1 MKRVLVMLPLLA
13 VASAS
18 AQLRIS
24 EICPQPAA
32 VHPTTGEVIDQLDPN
47 GKVSGWIELE
57 NTSATESVDLANYQI
72 VRTHRGKKVKDKPYS
87 AANPKNDG
95 PSMLPSRTVGPGER
109 VLIYTSDEYDND
121 EEVDG
126 LGLIVKEYE
135 TQGGGSIIVL
145 PSKVNPK
152 RYPMIQLYD
161 YTSGSGVVVDRFI
174 IPVDLPKGYAFVP
187 GPDSAGRTNYVERT
201 VVSTSNVLER
211 TQSWTSAEALAWRE
225 PLAGDEAATAIP
237 DGSYEIDESVAVLA
251 TATDSNN
258 VARLDAL
265 DFSNADGVGDGN
277 WLVAAYATNELA
289 SADAVTV
296 SLWFFAPASAAPAA
310 GGYVSLFDAQSAN
323 SAESGAVALWL
334 DSDGALVADRGGSAA
349 KSAAGGLFDGAWHH
363 AALVMG
369 RNAGSRYA
377 VFLDGAAVVDTAD
390 SITGTETVA
399 PAEASAIFAGVEVR
413 PQVFARAL
421 SAAEVAQISAWTG
434 PVAIA
439 GSAEIELPAGTTNVN
454 FGTTCSPSATTSV
467 ALMLDGTNVTAGAD
481 IVVAAS
487 ETPTAHT
494 LEWVVQPT
502 AEADGSCDIVA
513 TATVTGTVIDEI
525 VIPPASAT
533 MRYIVETPTP
543 LAANDLTDAV
553 PYGPNAGP
561 LYGVK
566 HDLSDWSAFAQAT
579 NGQDYAVSLAVN
591 PLSNLPGD
599 EIVSVHLI
607 YRADFGAEVTNA
619 VPMTLGAYDAK
630 GAGQVYTDTIPSS
643 AFPAAGHLLRWAA
656 VVEDA
661 EGRIWRTPSFCD
673 PDNAYQYYGTI
684 VEPTAEQVSENLQTF
699 HLFVDPANHL
709 AQMDVDGDK
718 QNAALV
724 PYGARCGVY
733 DGQTG
738 LYYDNVRIDLRG
750 NTSASWNKKS
760 HGLRF
765 NKSQPLTCTDPFDAT
780 AIEVRKTSFIAEWPD
795 PARIRQA
802 LSFKVLRMAG
812 CLVPFDY
819 PVRLQRNGEFYQL
832 AFHSSRFTDELIED
846 GYGLDPKG
854 YSFKNVGTFANKTYA
869 GGIEK
874 KTPEDG
880 NEGDLSVLNEFCN
893 YIKGSQV
900 TDADNATGLDDA
912 TLTRKV
918 VERFDLPAW
927 FNYLAVTKITTETD
941 DVWANLSA
949 YYDVNGTGTWMPL
962 AYDLNDSWGQY
973 YKDDLTGHPK
983 IGILADADWFKSHP
997 FYGGNRVRA
1006 HLAENGDPFGT
1017 DRNNRAFDVI
1027 WQNARFRR
1035 MYLRRLRTLMD
1046 EILKEPG
1053 TAKADT
1059 PFWVWAE
1066 TVSAAE
1072 NADYRLDVIKWNHGT
1087 GTPVWCWTDN
1097 AFDWDKNGNAVAAK
1111 GMDDLWDNYIVKR
1124 RVHLFETHSATNSS
1138 WEIGYAT
1145 AKNAGIPE
1153 AQAPTAS
1160 LKAGFSVL
1168 NVDSEGLF
1176 DASSETVL
1184 TISNANNV
1192 AVDMSG
1198 WKLSGAVEYT
1208 FAPGTVIDAE
1218 GMLIVTTNRKAWIAS
1233 KSQADLTALGAVM
1246 VVGNATFNPAVRALT
1261 LKDDA
1266 NVEALSLAPPSD
1278 IATYLR
1284 VCEVM
1289 SVPPGSGD
1297 VGEYVV
1303 VTNTSDSVTL
1313 DLAGISMA
1321 ATKTGDTTPKMS
1333 FTCETNALPLAPGAT
1348 YRFDQADWWPSGKIT
1363 NKKVD
1368 FVLRDAGG
1376 AVVQTLHFETSWTG
1390 FEATDGAGAS
1400 LIALEFGDTVTAA
1413 SQWKPSFTLPADATA
1428 SAAVLAAVDANSAV
1442 GWWLHDIAEQPD
1454 GAAAIA
1460 AFTGTAED
1468 LSSCY
1473 LVNIAPQA
1481 NPDIDLAISSISVAP
1496 DGTVT
1501 LTGDLDVDGK
1511 DYEGTLNGTLHMDM
1525 WSVLQGDPTGT
1536 NLMRKSVSEPIVFP
1550 SGDWRFFR
1558 LKIE

>member
-24 EICPQPAA
+24 EICPQPATT
-32 VHPTTGEVIDQLDPN
+32 HPSTHEVIDQLDPN

-57 NTSATESVDLANYQI
+57 NISATESVDLANYQI
-72 VRTHRGKKVKDKPYS
+72 VRTHRGKKIKDKPYS
-87 AANPKNDG
+87 PANPKNDG

-126 LGLIVKEYE
+126 LGLIVKEYN
-135 TQGGGSIIVL
+135 SIIVL

-152 RYPMIQLYD
+152 RFPMIQLYD

-187 GPDSAGRTNYVERT
+187 GPDSAGRTNYVERI

-225 PLAGDEAATAIP
+225 PLANDESATSIP
-237 DGSYEIDESVAVLA
+237 NGAYEIDETVAVLA

-296 SLWFFAPASAAPAA
+296 SLWFFAPASAAPLA

-334 DSDGALVADRGGSAA
+334 DSDGALVAGRGGSAA

-363 AALVMG
+363 VALVMG

-390 SITGTETVA
+390 SNTGTETVA
-399 PAEASAIFAGVEVR
+399 PTEASAVFAGVEVR
-413 PQVFARAL
+413 PQVFARSLTAT
-421 SAAEVAQISAWTG
+421 EVAQISAWTG

-454 FGTTCSPSATTSV
+454 FGTTCSPTAATSV
-467 ALMLDGTNVTAGAD
+467 ALMLDGTNVTAGTD
-481 IVVAAS
+481 IAVAAS

-543 LAANDLTDAV
+543 LAANDVTGAI

-566 HDLSDWSAFAQAT
+566 HDLSDWGAFAQAT

-591 PLSNLPGD
+591 PLSDLAGD
-599 EIVSVHLI
+599 AITSVRLI
-607 YRADFGAEVTNA
+607 YRADFGTEVTNA
-619 VPMTLGAYDAK
+619 TPMALGAYDSK
-630 GAGQVYTDTIPSS
+630 GAGQLYVDAIPSS
-643 AFPAAGHLLRWAA
+643 ALPAAGHLLRWAA

-661 EGRIWRTPSFCD
+661 EGRVWRTPSFCD

-684 VEPTAEQVSENLQTF
+684 VEPTAEQVSADLQTF
-699 HLFVDPANHL
+699 HLFVDPVNHL
-709 AQMDVDGDK
+709 SQMDVDADK
-718 QNAALV
+718 QNRTLV
-724 PYGARCGVY
+724 PYGARTGIY

-765 NKSQPLTCTDPFDAT
+765 NKSQPLTCTDPFDGVE
-780 AIEVRKTSFIAEWPD
+780 IETRKTSFIAEWPD

-812 CLVPFDY
+812 CPVPFDY
-819 PVRLQRNGEFYQL
+819 PVRIQRNGEFYQMS
-832 AFHSSRFTDELIED
+832 FHSNRFTDELIED
-846 GYGLDPKG
+846 WYGLDPKG
-854 YSFKNVGTFANKTYA
+854 YSYKNVGTFANKTYA

-880 NEGDLSVLNEFCN
+880 NEGDLTVLNQFCS
-893 YIKGSQV
+893 YISGSQV
-900 TDADNATGLDDA
+900 TDADNSTGLDDA

-918 VERFDLPAW
+918 VEKFDLPAW

-983 IGILADADWFKSHP
+983 LGTLADADWFKSHP

-1006 HLAENGDPFGT
+1006 HKSDGGEVFGN

-1053 TAKADT
+1053 TAKEDT
-1059 PFWVWAE
+1059 PFWVWAQA
-1066 TVSAAE
+1066 VSAAE

-1087 GTPVWCWTDN
+1087 GTPVWCWTEN
-1097 AFDWDKNGNAVAAK
+1097 AFDWDKNGNAVSAK
-1111 GMDDLWDNYIVKR
+1111 GMDDLWDNYIVPR
-1124 RVHLFETHSATNSS
+1124 RVHLFNTHSITNTS
-1138 WEIGYAT
+1138 WEVGYAT

-1153 AQAPTAS
+1153 AQAPTAN
-1160 LKAGFSVL
+1160 LAAGFSVV
-1168 NVDSEGLF
+1168 NVDAEGLF
-1176 DASSETVL
+1176 DTVAEAAL
-1184 TISNANNV
+1184 VISNANNV

-1198 WKLSGAVEYT
+1198 WKLAGAVEYT

-1218 GMLIVTTNRKAWIAS
+1218 GTLIVTTNRKAWVES

-1261 LKDDA
+1261 LKDIE
-1266 NVEALSLAPPSD
+1266 NVEALSLAPPSNE
-1278 IATYLR
+1278 ATYLR
-1284 VCEVM
+1284 VSEVM

-1297 VGEYVV
+1297 AGEYVV
-1303 VTNTSDSVTL
+1303 VTNMSDSVTL
-1313 DLAGISMA
+1313 ELAGISMA
-1321 ATKTGDTTPKMS
+1321 ATKTGDANPKMS
-1333 FTCETNALPLAPGAT
+1333 FTCETNSLPLAPGAT
-1348 YRFDQADWWPSGKIT
+1348 YRFEQAMWWPSGKIT
-1363 NKKVD
+1363 NNKVD
-1368 FVLRDAGG
+1368 LVVRDAGG
-1376 AVVQTLHFETSWTG
+1376 AVVQTLHFETSWDG

-1400 LIALEFGDTVTAA
+1400 LLALEFGDTVTGI
-1413 SQWKPSFTLPADATA
+1413 SQWKPSFTLPTNATA
-1428 SAAVLAAVDANSAV
+1428 SDAVSAAVDANPAV
-1442 GWWLHDIAEQPD
+1442 GWWLHDIAEQPE

-1460 AFTGTAED
+1460 AFDGTAED
-1468 LSSCY
+1468 LASCY

-1481 NPDIDLAISSISVAP
+1481 DPNIDLKTLSISVAP

-1501 LTGDLDVDGK
+1501 LTGDLDVNGH
-1511 DYEGTLNGTLHMDM
+1511 DYTGTLNGTIRMDL
-1525 WSVLQGDPTGT
+1525 WRTLLEEPTET
-1536 NLMRKSVSEPIVFP
+1536 NLMIRSVSDPIEFP

-1558 LKIE
+1558 LKIK

>member
-1 MKRVLVMLPLLA
+1 MKRILATVSVL
-13 VASAS
+13 ASLGAF

-24 EICPQPAA
+24 EICPQPAT

-87 AANPKNDG
+87 PANPKNDG
-95 PSMLPSRTVGPGER
+95 TSMLPSRAIGPGER
-109 VLIYTSDEYDND
+109 VIVYTSDEYDND

-135 TQGGGSIIVL
+135 TPGGGSMIVL

-152 RYPMIQLYD
+152 RFPMIQLYD

-174 IPVDLPKGYAFVP
+174 IPVDLPKGCSFVP

-211 TQSWTSAEALAWRE
+211 TQSWTSAEALSWRE

-399 PAEASAIFAGVEVR
+399 PTEASAIFAGVEVR

-454 FGTTCSPSATTSV
+454 FGTSCSPSATTSV
-467 ALMLDGTNVTAGAD
+467 ALMLDGTNVTAGTD
-481 IVVAAS
+481 IAVAAS

-502 AEADGSCDIVA
+502 AETDGSCDIVA

-543 LAANDLTDAV
+543 LAANDVTGAI

-591 PLSNLPGD
+591 PLSDLAGD
-599 EIVSVHLI
+599 AITSVRLI
-607 YRADFGAEVTNA
+607 YRADFGEIVTNA
-619 VPMTLGAYDAK
+619 TPMALGSYDSK
-630 GAGQVYTDTIPSS
+630 GAGQLYTATIPAS
-643 AFPAAGHLLRWAA
+643 ALPAAGHLLRWSA
-656 VVEDA
+656 VVEDG
-661 EGRIWRTPSFCD
+661 EGRVWRTPSFCD
-673 PDNAYQYYGTI
+673 PDNAYEWYGTI
-684 VEPTAEQVSENLQTF
+684 VAPTAEQVSETLQTF
-699 HLFVDPANHL
+699 HLFVDPVNHL
-709 AQMDVDGDK
+709 AQMDVDADN
-718 QNAALV
+718 QNKALV
-724 PYGARCGVY
+724 PYNARCGVY

-750 NTSASWNKKS
+750 NTSANWNKKS

-765 NKSQPLTCTDPFDAT
+765 NKSQPLTCTDPFEGT
-780 AIEVRKTSFIAEWPD
+780 AIEVRKTSFISEWAD
-795 PARIRQA
+795 PARIRQP

-812 CLVPFDY
+812 ILAPFDY
-819 PVRLQRNGEFYQL
+819 PVRLQLNGAFYQMS
-832 AFHSSRFTDELIED
+832 FHSNRFTDELIED
-846 GYGLDPKG
+846 WYGLDPNG
-854 YSFKNVGTFANKTYA
+854 YSYKNVGTFANYTTA

-874 KTPEDG
+874 KTPDDG
-880 NEGDLSVLNEFCN
+880 NEKELSVLTSWCN
-893 YIKGSQV
+893 SFSGSQV
-900 TDADNATGLDDA
+900 TTSDDSTGLDDA
-912 TLTRKV
+912 KLTRKV
-918 VERFDLPAW
+918 VETFDLPAW
-927 FNYLAVTKITTETD
+927 LNYLAATKITSETD

-962 AYDLNDSWGQY
+962 AYDMNDSFGQFY
-973 YKDDLTGHPK
+973 QQDGIGKV
-983 IGILADADWFKSHP
+983 GILADADWFKCHP
-997 FYGGNRVRA
+997 FYGGNRVRSHKSDGGA
-1006 HLAENGDPFGT
+1006 QYGNS
-1017 DRNNRAFDVI
+1017 NRAFDAI

-1053 TAKADT
+1053 TSKADT
-1059 PFWVWAE
+1059 PFWAWAE
-1066 TVSAAE
+1066 AMSSAE
-1072 NADYRLDVIKWNHGT
+1072 NADYRLDVMKWNHGY
-1087 GTPVWCWTDN
+1087 GTQVWCWQQN
-1097 AFDWDKNGNAVAAK
+1097 SFDWDKDGNAVSDK

-1124 RVHLFETHSATNSS
+1124 RVHLFDTHSVTNTS
-1138 WEIGYAT
+1138 WEVGYA
-1145 AKNAGIPE
+1145 ASKNAGIPE
-1153 AQAPTAS
+1153 PQAPTAS

-1168 NVDSEGLF
+1168 NVDAEGLF

-1218 GMLIVTTNRKAWIAS
+1218 GALIVTTNRKEWVAS

-1278 IATYLR
+1278 VATYLR

-1303 VTNTSDSVTL
+1303 VTNTSGSVTL

-1321 ATKTGDTTPKMS
+1321 ATKTGDANPKMS

-1348 YRFDQADWWPSGKIT
+1348 FRFEQADWWPSGKIT
-1363 NKKVD
+1363 NNKVD
-1368 FVLRDAGG
+1368 MVVRDAGG
-1376 AVVQTLHFETSWTG
+1376 AVVQTLHFETSWEG

-1400 LIALEFGDTVTAA
+1400 LIALEFGDTVATA
-1413 SQWKPSFTLPADATA
+1413 SQWKPFFTLPTDATA
-1428 SAAVLAAVDANSAV
+1428 SDVVVAAVKATPEI
-1442 GWWLHDIAEQPD
+1442 GWWLHELSEQPG
-1454 GAAAIA
+1454 GAASIS
-1460 AFTGTAED
+1460 AFDGTAED
-1468 LSSCY
+1468 LTSCY

-1481 NPDIDLAISSISVAP
+1481 DPDIDLAISSISVAP

-1536 NLMRKSVSEPIVFP
+1536 NLMRKSVSDPIVFP

>member
-1 MKRVLVMLPLLA
+1 MKQHLFLILSFVALPA
-13 VASAS
+13 A
-18 AQLRIS
+18 AQLRIT
-24 EICPQPAA
+24 EICPQPATT
-32 VHPTTGEVIDQLDPN
+32 HPSTHEVIDQLDPN

-57 NTSATESVDLANYQI
+57 NTSATDAVDLANYQI

-87 AANPKNDG
+87 ESNPKNDG
-95 PSMLPSRTVGPGER
+95 TSMLPSRQIGPGER
-109 VLIYTSDEYDND
+109 VLVYTSDEYDND

-135 TQGGGSIIVL
+135 TPGGGSIIVL

-152 RYPMIQLYD
+152 RFPMIQLYD
-161 YTSGSGVVVDRFI
+161 YTSGSGVVVDRFL

-187 GPDSAGRTNYVERT
+187 GPDSIGRTNYVPRT

-211 TQSWTSAEALAWRE
+211 TQTWTAAEALAWRE
-225 PLAGDEAATAIP
+225 PLSDDAAAVSLAAADYT
-237 DGSYEIDESVAVLA
+237 IDAAVVVAA
-251 TATDSNN
+251 SATDTND
-258 VARLDAL
+258 VERLDAL
-265 DFSNADGVGDGN
+265 SFPGSGSSDWLVCADASNA
-277 WLVAAYATNELA
+277 LA
-289 SADAVTV
+289 SASEVSV
-296 SLWFFAPASAAPAA
+296 SLWFFAPSDAAPEA
-310 GGYVSLFDAQSAN
+310 GAYVSLFDARSTDSVGA
-323 SAESGAVALWL
+323 GAVSLWL
-334 DSDGALVADRGGSAA
+334 DSAGALVADRGGSAVV
-349 KSAAGGLFDGAWHH
+349 SAAGGLFDGAWHH
-363 AALVMG
+363 VAVVLGRAAD
-369 RNAGSRYA
+369 ARYA
-377 VFLDGAAVVDTAD
+377 VYLDGTAVVDTEAEVA
-390 SITGTETVA
+390 GTPATA
-399 PAEASAIFAGVEVR
+399 PANPDLAFNGVEIR
-413 PQVFARAL
+413 PAAFARAL
-421 SAAEVAQISAWTG
+421 TATEIAALASWDG
-434 PVAIA
+434 PETIA
-439 GSAEIELPAGTTNVN
+439 DAATLDLPFGATSLRLSAET
-454 FGTTCSPSATTSV
+454 SPDAATPV

-481 IVVAAS
+481 IPVG
-487 ETPTAHT
+487 TGAHA
-494 LEWVVQPT
+494 LSWVVEPT
-502 AEADGSCDIVA
+502 AEAAGSCDLAAVV
-513 TATVTGTVIDEI
+513 TVETNVLDEF

-533 MRYIVETPTP
+533 VRYIVSTPTP

-553 PYGPNAGP
+553 AYGPNAGP

-566 HDLSDWSAFAQAT
+566 HDLSDWSAFPQAT

-591 PLSNLPGD
+591 PLSDLPGD
-599 EIVSVHLI
+599 AIVSVRLV

-619 VPMTLGAYDAK
+619 TPMALGTYDAK
-630 GAGQVYTDTIPSS
+630 GAGQLYTDAIP
-643 AFPAAGHLLRWAA
+643 AAALPAAGHLVRWAA

-661 EGRIWRTPSFCD
+661 EGRVWRTPSFCD
-673 PDNAYQYYGTI
+673 PDNAYEYYGTI
-684 VEPTAEQVSENLQTF
+684 VEPTAEQVSAGLQTF
-699 HLFVDPANHL
+699 HLFVDSANHL

-718 QNAALV
+718 QNKSLV

-765 NKSQPLTCTDPFDAT
+765 NKSQPLTCTDPFDGT
-780 AIEVRKTSFIAEWPD
+780 DIEVRKTSFIAEWPD

-854 YSFKNVGTFANKTYA
+854 YSYKNVGTFANKTYA

-880 NEGDLSVLNEFCN
+880 NEGDLSVLNQFCS
-893 YIKGSQV
+893 YISGSQV

-927 FNYLAVTKITTETD
+927 LNYLAVTKITTETD

-962 AYDLNDSWGQY
+962 AYDLNDSWGQFY
-973 YKDDLTGHPK
+973 QGDG
-983 IGILADADWFKSHP
+983 IGKVGTLADADWFKSHP

-1006 HLAENGDPFGT
+1006 HKSDGGEVFGN

-1066 TVSAAE
+1066 AVSAAE
-1072 NADYRLDVIKWNHGT
+1072 SADYRLDVMKWNHGT
-1087 GTPVWCWTDN
+1087 GTPVWCWTEN
-1097 AFDWDKNGNAVAAK
+1097 AFDWDKNGNAVSAK
-1111 GMDDLWDNYIVKR
+1111 GMDDLWDNYVVKR
-1124 RVHLFETHSATNSS
+1124 RVHLFDTHSETNTS
-1138 WEIGYAT
+1138 WEIGYAA
-1145 AKNAGIPE
+1145 AKNAGIPGP
-1153 AQAPTAS
+1153 QAATAD
-1160 LKAGFSVL
+1160 LAPGFAVA
-1168 NVDSEGLF
+1168 NVAADGLF
-1176 DASSETVL
+1176 NAATETVVVI
-1184 TISNANNV
+1184 TNDNAV

-1198 WKLSGAVEYT
+1198 WTLSGAVEYT

-1218 GMLIVTTNRKAWIAS
+1218 GTLVVAADRKTWIAGQT
-1233 KSQADLTALGAVM
+1233 QADLTALGAAM
-1246 VVGNATFNPAVRALT
+1246 VVGNAAFAPSVRALS

-1266 NVEALSLAPPSD
+1266 GVEVLSLAPPSD
-1278 IATYLR
+1278 EATYLR

-1289 SVPPGSGD
+1289 SVPPGGGD

-1313 DLAGISMA
+1313 DLAGISMS
-1321 ATKTGDTTPKMS
+1321 ATKTGDTNPKMS

-1363 NKKVD
+1363 NNKVD
-1368 FVLRDAGG
+1368 MIVRDAAG
-1376 AVVQTLHFETSWTG
+1376 AVVQTLHFETGWTG
-1390 FEATDGAGAS
+1390 FEATDGGGAS
-1400 LIALEFGDTVTAA
+1400 LLALDFGDTVTAITQWAPSPVPEAGHVGAKSSEGFVILHDTDADYDANKPLTFGAPDPAARTFTISA
-1413 SQWKPSFTLPADATA
+1413 SMVPPDSGTTATLTLIYKTNLLDAACSEVQVEVSDIDAT
-1428 SAAVLAAVDANSAV
+1428 S
-1442 GWWLHDIAEQPD
+1442 
-1454 GAAAIA
+1454 
-1460 AFTGTAED
+1460 GTA
-1468 LSSCY
+1468 
-1473 LVNIAPQA
+1473 
-1481 NPDIDLAISSISVAP
+1481 
-1496 DGTVT
+1496 TVT
-1501 LTGDLDVDGK
+1501 LPSAFENIDTAFFFGFKNEDGVD
-1511 DYEGTLNGTLHMDM
+1511 D
-1525 WSVLQGDPTGT
+1525 
-1536 NLMRKSVSEPIVFP
+1536 
-1550 SGDWRFFR
+1550 
-1558 LKIE
+1558 

>member
-1 MKRVLVMLPLLA
+1 MKISILLLA
-13 VASAS
+13 MFALPAA
-18 AQLRIS
+18 AQLRIT
-24 EICPQPAA
+24 EVCPQPATE
-32 VHPTTGEVIDQLDPN
+32 HPSTHEVIDALDPN

-57 NTSATESVDLANYQI
+57 NTSATDTVDLANYQI

-87 AANPKNDG
+87 PDNTKNDG
-95 PSMLPSRTVGPGER
+95 PSMLPSRQIGPGER
-109 VLIYTSDEYDND
+109 VLVYTSDEYDND

-135 TQGGGSIIVL
+135 TPGGGSMIVL

-152 RYPMIQLYD
+152 RFPMIQLYD
-161 YTSGSGVVVDRFI
+161 YTSGSGVVVDRFL
-174 IPVDLPKGYAFVP
+174 IPVDLPKGYSFVP
-187 GPDSAGRTNYVERT
+187 GPDSIGRTNYVPRV
-201 VVSTSNVLER
+201 VVSASNVFER
-211 TQSWTSAEALAWRE
+211 AQAWTADEALAWRE
-225 PLAGDEAATAIP
+225 PLADDASAAPSADAEWTVDP
-237 DGSYEIDESVAVLA
+237 SVTVRASASDTNGVE
-251 TATDSNN
+251 
-258 VARLDAL
+258 RLDAL
-265 DFSNADGVGDGN
+265 DY
-277 WLVAAYATNELA
+277 VAAAPSVSTGDWLAAVAVTNAVAE
-289 SADAVTV
+289 ADAV
-296 SLWFFAPASAAPAA
+296 SIALWFCAQPDAAPPAGGFLSLLDAQTEDSASAP
-310 GGYVSLFDAQSAN
+310 
-323 SAESGAVALWL
+323 AVALWL
-334 DSDGALVADRGGSAA
+334 DDAGALVADRGGAA
-349 KSAAGGLFDGAWHH
+349 VRSAAGGLLDGAWHH
-363 AALVMG
+363 VALVLG
-369 RNAGSRYA
+369 RAADARYA
-377 VFLDGAAVVDTAD
+377 VFLDGAAVVDTA
-390 SITGTETVA
+390 
-399 PAEASAIFAGVEVR
+399 AGVSGAAVTAPDEPDKIFTGVEIRPTVFGRALAASEIAALAAWGGPEMIAGTATLDLPEGATAVR
-413 PQVFARAL
+413 L
-421 SAAEVAQISAWTG
+421 SAARSPDAAT
-434 PVAIA
+434 PVALALDGAAVQPDTDVAVSGAGRHELSWVVSPTNAAA
-439 GSAEIELPAGTTNVN
+439 GS
-454 FGTTCSPSATTSV
+454 CS
-467 ALMLDGTNVTAGAD
+467 
-481 IVVAAS
+481 IAA
-487 ETPTAHT
+487 
-494 LEWVVQPT
+494 
-502 AEADGSCDIVA
+502 VA
-513 TATVTGTVIDEI
+513 TVETTVIDEI

-533 MRYIVETPTP
+533 VRYVVETPTP
-543 LAANDLTDAV
+543 LAANDLTGAI

-566 HDLSDWSAFAQAT
+566 HDLSDWSAFPQAT

-599 EIVSVHLI
+599 AIVSVRLI
-607 YRADFGAEVTNA
+607 YRADFGTEVTNA
-619 VPMTLGAYDAK
+619 TPMALGAYDAK
-630 GAGQVYTDTIPSS
+630 GAGQLYTDTIP
-643 AFPAAGHLLRWAA
+643 AAALPAAGHLVRWAA

-661 EGRIWRTPSFCD
+661 EGRVWRTPSFRD
-673 PDNAYQYYGTI
+673 PDNAYEYYGTI
-684 VEPTAEQVSENLQTF
+684 VEPTVAQVSADLQTF
-699 HLFVDPANHL
+699 HLFVDSANHL

-718 QNAALV
+718 QNTALV

-750 NTSASWNKKS
+750 NTSAGWNKKS

-765 NKSQPLTCTDPFDAT
+765 NKSQPLTCTDPFDGT
-780 AIEVRKTSFIAEWPD
+780 DIEVRKTSFIAEWPD

-854 YSFKNVGTFANKTYA
+854 YSYKNVGTFANKTFA

-893 YIKGSQV
+893 YIRGSQV

-927 FNYLAVTKITTETD
+927 LNYLAVTKITTETD

-973 YKDDLTGHPK
+973 YKDDLTESPNRKLGT
-983 IGILADADWFKSHP
+983 LADADWFKSHP

-1006 HLAENGDPFGT
+1006 HLAEGGSAFGT

-1066 TVSAAE
+1066 AVSAAE
-1072 NADYRLDVIKWNHGT
+1072 SADYRLDVMKWNHGT
-1087 GTPVWCWTDN
+1087 GTPVWCWTQN
-1097 AFDWDKNGNAVAAK
+1097 AFDWDKNGNAVSDK
-1111 GMDDLWDNYIVKR
+1111 GMDDLWNNYVVPR
-1124 RVHLFETHSATNSS
+1124 RVHLFDTHSETNTS
-1138 WEIGYAT
+1138 WEIGYAA
-1145 AKNAGIPE
+1145 AKNAGIPGP
-1153 AQAPTAS
+1153 QAATAD
-1160 LKAGFSVL
+1160 LAPGFAVA
-1168 NVDSEGLF
+1168 NVAADGLF
-1176 DASSETVL
+1176 DAATETVVVI
-1184 TISNANNV
+1184 TNDNAV

-1198 WKLSGAVEYT
+1198 WVLSGAVEYT

-1218 GMLIVTTNRKAWIAS
+1218 GTLVVAADRKAWIAS
-1233 KSQADLTALGAVM
+1233 QTQADLTALGAAM
-1246 VVGNATFNPAVRALT
+1246 VVGNAAFAPSVRALS

-1266 NVEALSLAPPSD
+1266 GVEVLSLAEPSD
-1278 IATYLR
+1278 EATYLR

-1289 SVPPGSGD
+1289 SVPPGGGD

-1363 NKKVD
+1363 NNKVD
-1368 FVLRDAGG
+1368 MVVRDAGG
-1376 AVVQTLHFETSWTG
+1376 AGVQTLHFETSWPG
-1390 FEATDGAGAS
+1390 FEATDGGGAS
-1400 LIALEFGDTVTAA
+1400 LLALDFGDTVTAITQWAPSPVPEAGHVGAKSADGFVILHDTDGDYDA
-1413 SQWKPSFTLPADATA
+1413 SKPLTFGAPNPATRTFTISASMVPPESGTTATLTLLYKTDLRAAGYSEAEVQVSDIDATSGTATVTLPAAFENIDTA
-1428 SAAVLAAVDANSAV
+1428 FFFGFKNEGGVD
-1442 GWWLHDIAEQPD
+1442 D
-1454 GAAAIA
+1454 
-1460 AFTGTAED
+1460 
-1468 LSSCY
+1468 
-1473 LVNIAPQA
+1473 
-1481 NPDIDLAISSISVAP
+1481 
-1496 DGTVT
+1496 
-1501 LTGDLDVDGK
+1501 
-1511 DYEGTLNGTLHMDM
+1511 
-1525 WSVLQGDPTGT
+1525 
-1536 NLMRKSVSEPIVFP
+1536 
-1550 SGDWRFFR
+1550 
-1558 LKIE
+1558 

>member
-1 MKRVLVMLPLLA
+1 MKQHLFLILSFVALPA
-13 VASAS
+13 A
-18 AQLRIS
+18 AQLRIT
-24 EICPQPAA
+24 EICPQPATT
-32 VHPTTGEVIDQLDPN
+32 HPSTHEVIDQLDPN

-57 NTSATESVDLANYQI
+57 NTSATDAVDLANYQI

-87 AANPKNDG
+87 ESNPKNDG
-95 PSMLPSRTVGPGER
+95 TSMLPSRQIGPGER
-109 VLIYTSDEYDND
+109 VLVYTSDEYDND

-135 TQGGGSIIVL
+135 TPGGGSIIVL

-152 RYPMIQLYD
+152 RFPMIQLYD
-161 YTSGSGVVVDRFI
+161 YTSGSGVVVDRFL

-187 GPDSAGRTNYVERT
+187 GPDSIGRTNYVPRT

-211 TQSWTSAEALAWRE
+211 TQTWTAAEALAWRE
-225 PLAGDEAATAIP
+225 PLSDDAAAVSLAAADYT
-237 DGSYEIDESVAVLA
+237 IDAAVVVAA
-251 TATDSNN
+251 SATDTND
-258 VARLDAL
+258 VERLDAL
-265 DFSNADGVGDGN
+265 SFPGSGSSDWLVCADASNA
-277 WLVAAYATNELA
+277 LA
-289 SADAVTV
+289 SASEVSV
-296 SLWFFAPASAAPAA
+296 SLWFFAPSDAAPEA
-310 GGYVSLFDAQSAN
+310 GAYVSLFDARSTDSVGA
-323 SAESGAVALWL
+323 GAVSLWL
-334 DSDGALVADRGGSAA
+334 DSAGALVADRGGSAVV
-349 KSAAGGLFDGAWHH
+349 SAAGGLFDGAWHH
-363 AALVMG
+363 VAVVLGRAAD
-369 RNAGSRYA
+369 ARYA
-377 VFLDGAAVVDTAD
+377 VYLDGTAVVDTEAEVA
-390 SITGTETVA
+390 GTPATA
-399 PAEASAIFAGVEVR
+399 PANPDLAFNGVEIR
-413 PQVFARAL
+413 PAAFARAL
-421 SAAEVAQISAWTG
+421 TATEIAALASWDG
-434 PVAIA
+434 PETIA
-439 GSAEIELPAGTTNVN
+439 DAATLDLPFGATSLRLSAET
-454 FGTTCSPSATTSV
+454 SPDAATPV

-481 IVVAAS
+481 IPVG
-487 ETPTAHT
+487 TGAHA
-494 LEWVVQPT
+494 LSWVVEPT
-502 AEADGSCDIVA
+502 AEAAGSCDLAAVV
-513 TATVTGTVIDEI
+513 TVETNVLDEF

-533 MRYIVETPTP
+533 VRYIVSTPTP

-553 PYGPNAGP
+553 AYGPNAGP

-566 HDLSDWSAFAQAT
+566 HDLSDWSAFPQAT

-591 PLSNLPGD
+591 PLSDLPGD
-599 EIVSVHLI
+599 AIVSVRLV

-619 VPMTLGAYDAK
+619 TPMALGTYDAK
-630 GAGQVYTDTIPSS
+630 GAGQLYTDAIP
-643 AFPAAGHLLRWAA
+643 AAALPAAGHLVRWAA

-661 EGRIWRTPSFCD
+661 EGRVWRTPSFCD
-673 PDNAYQYYGTI
+673 PDNAYEYYGTI
-684 VEPTAEQVSENLQTF
+684 VEPTAEQVSAGLQTF
-699 HLFVDPANHL
+699 HLFVDSANHL

-718 QNAALV
+718 QNKSLV

-765 NKSQPLTCTDPFDAT
+765 NKSQPLTCTDPFDGT
-780 AIEVRKTSFIAEWPD
+780 DIEVRKTSFIAEWPD

-854 YSFKNVGTFANKTYA
+854 YSYKNVGTFANKTYA

-880 NEGDLSVLNEFCN
+880 NEGDLSVLNQFCS
-893 YIKGSQV
+893 YISGSQV

-927 FNYLAVTKITTETD
+927 LNYLAVTKITTETD

-962 AYDLNDSWGQY
+962 AYDLNDSWGQFY
-973 YKDDLTGHPK
+973 QGDG
-983 IGILADADWFKSHP
+983 IGKVGTLADADWFKSHP

-1006 HLAENGDPFGT
+1006 HKSDGGEVFGN

-1066 TVSAAE
+1066 AVSAAE
-1072 NADYRLDVIKWNHGT
+1072 SADYRLDVMKWNHGT
-1087 GTPVWCWTDN
+1087 GTPVWCWTEN
-1097 AFDWDKNGNAVAAK
+1097 AFDWDKNGNAVSAK
-1111 GMDDLWDNYIVKR
+1111 GMDDLWDNYVVKR
-1124 RVHLFETHSATNSS
+1124 RVHLFDTHSETNTS
-1138 WEIGYAT
+1138 WEIGYAA
-1145 AKNAGIPE
+1145 AKNAGIPGP
-1153 AQAPTAS
+1153 QAATAD
-1160 LKAGFSVL
+1160 LAPGFAVA
-1168 NVDSEGLF
+1168 NVAADGLF
-1176 DASSETVL
+1176 DAATETVVVI
-1184 TISNANNV
+1184 TNDNAV

-1198 WKLSGAVEYT
+1198 WTLSGAVEYT

-1218 GMLIVTTNRKAWIAS
+1218 GTLVVAADRKTWIAGQT
-1233 KSQADLTALGAVM
+1233 QADLTALGAAM
-1246 VVGNATFNPAVRALT
+1246 VVGNAAFAPSVRALS

-1266 NVEALSLAPPSD
+1266 GVEVLSLAPPSD
-1278 IATYLR
+1278 EATYLR

-1289 SVPPGSGD
+1289 SVPPGGGD

-1313 DLAGISMA
+1313 DLAGISMS
-1321 ATKTGDTTPKMS
+1321 ATKTGDTNPKMS

-1363 NKKVD
+1363 NNKVD
-1368 FVLRDAGG
+1368 MIVRDAAG
-1376 AVVQTLHFETSWTG
+1376 AVVQTLHFETGWTG
-1390 FEATDGAGAS
+1390 FEATDGGGAS
-1400 LIALEFGDTVTAA
+1400 LLALDFGDTVTAITQWAPSPVPEAGHVGAKSSEGFVILHDTDADYDANKPLTFGAPDPAARTFTISA
-1413 SQWKPSFTLPADATA
+1413 SMVPPDSGTTATLTLIYKTNLLDAACSEVQVEVSDIDAT
-1428 SAAVLAAVDANSAV
+1428 S
-1442 GWWLHDIAEQPD
+1442 
-1454 GAAAIA
+1454 
-1460 AFTGTAED
+1460 GTA
-1468 LSSCY
+1468 
-1473 LVNIAPQA
+1473 
-1481 NPDIDLAISSISVAP
+1481 
-1496 DGTVT
+1496 TVT
-1501 LTGDLDVDGK
+1501 LPSAFENIDTAFFFGFKNEDGVD
-1511 DYEGTLNGTLHMDM
+1511 D
-1525 WSVLQGDPTGT
+1525 
-1536 NLMRKSVSEPIVFP
+1536 
-1550 SGDWRFFR
+1550 
-1558 LKIE
+1558 

>member
-24 EICPQPAA
+24 EICPQPATE
-32 VHPTTGEVIDQLDPN
+32 HPSTHEVIDQLDPN

-57 NTSATESVDLANYQI
+57 NTSATESIDLANYQI

-87 AANPKNDG
+87 SSNPKNEG
-95 PSMLPSRTVGPGER
+95 TSMLPSRTIGPGER

-135 TQGGGSIIVL
+135 TPGGGSMIVL

-152 RYPMIQLYD
+152 RFPMIQLYD

-174 IPVDLPKGYAFVP
+174 IPVDLAKGYSFVP
-187 GPDSAGRTNYVERT
+187 GPDSAGRTNYVERI
-201 VVSTSNVLER
+201 VASTSNVLER
-211 TQSWTSAEALAWRE
+211 TQSWTAAESLAWRE

-296 SLWFFAPASAAPAA
+296 SLWFFAPADGAPSAD
-310 GGYVSLFDAQSAN
+310 GYVSLFNAKSEN
-323 SAESGAVALWL
+323 SVDSGAVALWL
-334 DSDGALVADRGGSAA
+334 DSSGALVADRGGSAVV
-349 KSAAGGLFDGAWHH
+349 SAAGGLFDGAWHH
-363 AALVMG
+363 VALILG
-369 RNAGSRYA
+369 RTSGVRYA
-377 VFLDGAAVVDTAD
+377 VFLDDVAVVDTANNV
-390 SITGTETVA
+390 TGTAAAAPAAATVA
-399 PAEASAIFAGVEVR
+399 FSGVEVR

-421 SAAEVAQISAWTG
+421 TAAEIAQIAAWGG
-434 PVAIA
+434 PVSIA
-439 GSAEIELPAGTTNVN
+439 GSAEIELPAGAKSVN
-454 FGTTCSPSATTSV
+454 FGAACSPGATTAV
-467 ALMLDGTNVTAGAD
+467 ALAFDG
-481 IVVAAS
+481 
-487 ETPTAHT
+487 E
-494 LEWVVQPT
+494 VVQPGT
-502 AEADGSCDIVA
+502 DVAVASSDVVSTHTLSWTVQPDEEAAGSCALSAVA
-513 TATVTGTVIDEI
+513 TVETTVIDE
-525 VIPPASAT
+525 VVVPPASAT
-533 MRYIVETPTP
+533 VRYIVETPTP
-543 LAANDLTDAV
+543 LAANNLDGAV

-561 LYGVK
+561 LYGVR
-566 HDLSDWSAFAQAT
+566 HGLSDWSAFAQAT

-591 PLSNLPGD
+591 PLSGLAGD
-599 EIVSVHLI
+599 AITSVRLI
-607 YRADFGAEVTNA
+607 YRADFGEVVTNA
-619 VPMTLGAYDAK
+619 TPMALGSYDSK
-630 GAGQVYTDTIPSS
+630 GAGQLYTATIPAS
-643 AFPAAGHLLRWAA
+643 ALPAAGHLLRWAA
-656 VVEDA
+656 VVEDG
-661 EGRIWRTPSFCD
+661 EGRVWRTPSFCD
-673 PDNAYQYYGTI
+673 PGNAYEWYGTI
-684 VEPTAEQVSENLQTF
+684 VAPTAEQVSETLQTF
-699 HLFVDPANHL
+699 HLFVDPVNHL
-709 AQMDVDGDK
+709 AQMDVDADN
-718 QNAALV
+718 QNKALV
-724 PYGARCGVY
+724 PYNARCGVY

-750 NTSASWNKKS
+750 NTSANWNKKS

-765 NKSQPLTCTDPFDAT
+765 NKSQPLTCTDPFEGT
-780 AIEVRKTSFIAEWPD
+780 AIEVRKTSFISEWAD
-795 PARIRQA
+795 PARIRQP

-812 CLVPFDY
+812 ILAPFDY
-819 PVRLQRNGEFYQL
+819 PVRLQLNGAFYQMS
-832 AFHSSRFTDELIED
+832 FHSNRFTDELIED
-846 GYGLDPKG
+846 WYGLDPNG
-854 YSFKNVGTFANKTYA
+854 YSYKNVGTFANYTTA

-874 KTPEDG
+874 KTPDDG
-880 NEGDLSVLNEFCN
+880 NEKELSVLTSWCN
-893 YIKGSQV
+893 SFAGSQV
-900 TDADNATGLDDA
+900 TASDDSTGLDDA
-912 TLTRKV
+912 KLTRKV
-918 VERFDLPAW
+918 VETFDLPAW
-927 FNYLAVTKITTETD
+927 LNYLAATKITSETD

-962 AYDLNDSWGQY
+962 AYDMNDSFGQFY
-973 YKDDLTGHPK
+973 QQDGIGKV
-983 IGILADADWFKSHP
+983 GILADADWFKCHP
-997 FYGGNRVRA
+997 FYGGNRVRSHKSDGGA
-1006 HLAENGDPFGT
+1006 QYGNS
-1017 DRNNRAFDVI
+1017 NRAFDAI

-1053 TAKADT
+1053 TSKADT
-1059 PFWVWAE
+1059 PFWAWAE
-1066 TVSAAE
+1066 AMSSAE
-1072 NADYRLDVIKWNHGT
+1072 NADYRLDVMKWNHGY
-1087 GTPVWCWTDN
+1087 GTQVWCWQQN
-1097 AFDWDKNGNAVAAK
+1097 SFDWDKDGNAVSDK
-1111 GMDDLWDNYIVKR
+1111 GMDDIWDNYIVKR
-1124 RVHLFETHSATNSS
+1124 RVHLFDTHCVTNTAKG
-1138 WEIGYAT
+1138 IGYA
-1145 AKNAGIPE
+1145 ADKNAGIPE
-1153 AQAPTAS
+1153 PQAPTAN

-1168 NVDSEGLF
+1168 NVDAEGLF

-1218 GMLIVTTNRKAWIAS
+1218 GALIVTTNRKAWVAS

-1246 VVGNATFNPAVRALT
+1246 VVGNATFNPAARALT
-1261 LKDDA
+1261 LKDGA

-1278 IATYLR
+1278 IATHLR

-1348 YRFDQADWWPSGKIT
+1348 YRFDQADWWPAGKIT
-1363 NKKVD
+1363 NNKVD
-1368 FVLRDAGG
+1368 FLLKDAAGS
-1376 AVVQTLHFETSWTG
+1376 VVQTLHFEAKWTG
-1390 FEATDGAGAS
+1390 FEATVGAGAS
-1400 LIALEFGDTVTAA
+1400 LVALAFGDTVTDI
-1413 SQWKPSFTLPADATA
+1413 SQWKPSFTLPAGIPAT
-1428 SAAVLAAVDANSAV
+1428 VDGDV
-1442 GWWLHDIAEQPD
+1442 GWWLHGLSEQPG
-1454 GAAAIA
+1454 GAAAIS
-1460 AFTGTAED
+1460 AFDGTAED
-1468 LSSCY
+1468 LTACY
-1473 LVNIAPQA
+1473 LVNIMPQA

-1550 SGDWRFFR
+1550 PGDWRFFR
-1558 LKIE
+1558 LRIE